1 MVKWDLGGFTMV
13 KKKVEKEVEVTKKVE
28 EKVEHTKSKT
38 YYGYNF
44 KLTKNILLFIVLLG
58 VSFVFLVKAFTV
70 EEQKVI
76 NYKESSNLDY
86 KVYLK
91 ENEFYEE
98 EYLTKDMAYIATLID
113 KVKIDFNYNFD
124 IEEFVD
130 LQFDYKI
137 FAKLIIS
144 DEQDKNTFY
153 EKVYDLSKTKS
164 VTLDETKN
172 KKILESIELNYDEYN
187 TIANNFKNAYG
198 IDTTSKLVVYFNIN
212 KKVLKDKNSNLFVN
226 NNVDNMVINIPL
238 SQKALNISMD
248 YKDINNESYVAD
260 NTKVML
266 DNIICLCVSLVSLIL
281 SLVYMIRAMRLF
293 NTTLVKKDKYDKYI
307 SKILSEYDRLI
318 VETSTAPLKSFEDK
332 EKVIKISK
340 FTELLDVRDN
350 LKQPIMYYVVTKHQK
365 CHFYITANDK
375 IYLTTI
381 KRVDIEEE

>member
-1 MVKWDLGGFTMV
+1 MV